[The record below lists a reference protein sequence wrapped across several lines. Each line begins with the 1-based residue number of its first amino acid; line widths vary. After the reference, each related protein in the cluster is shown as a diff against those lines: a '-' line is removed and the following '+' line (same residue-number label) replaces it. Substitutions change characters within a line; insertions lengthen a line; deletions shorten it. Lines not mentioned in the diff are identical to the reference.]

1 MNVKSLPFS
10 GLYNDSLGIL
20 YIYGAINTHMPD
32 TGLSSTTDAQINAA
46 KQEIFDYVRLR
57 LGDGMIEVELD
68 PAHYEMAFTTA
79 VDKFRQRS
87 SNSVEESYG
96 FLELRENQTQ
106 YTLPAEVIN
115 VTKIYRRTV
124 GGASSS
130 EGGTAF
136 DPFELAYTNIYLL
149 QTGRIGGLA
158 TYDMFAGYQE
168 LVMRMFGGFINFH
181 FDQPTRKLTIHRRQ
195 GSRETVLISQSN
207 YRPDFIL
214 LQDIYAK
221 PWIREYTLAVSKFT
235 LGEARSKFQTIA
247 GPQGGGSLNGDT
259 LKNEGLNEM
268 EKLESEIGNY
278 SEGCTPLSFVIG

>member
-1 MNVKSLPFS
+1 
-10 GLYNDSLGIL
+10 
-20 YIYGAINTHMPD
+20 MPD
-32 TGLSSTTDAQINAA
+32 TGQSSTTDAQINAA

-68 PAHYEMAFTTA
+68 PAHYEMAFTSA

-106 YTLPAEVIN
+106 YTLPAEVMN
-115 VTKIYRRTV
+115 VTRIYRRTV

-136 DPFELAYTNIYLL
+136 DPFELAYTNVYLL

-168 LVMRMFGGFINFH
+168 LVARMFGGFINFKW
-181 FDQPTRKLTIHRRQ
+181 DQPTRRLNIFRRQ
-195 GSRETVLISQSN
+195 RHKETVLIEQYN

-214 LQDIYAK
+214 LSDIYAK

-268 EKLESEIGNY
+268 QKLEQEIGNY
-278 SEGCTPLSFVIG
+278 AEGGTPLSFTIG

>member
-1 MNVKSLPFS
+1 MYMV
-10 GLYNDSLGIL
+10 DTT
-20 YIYGAINTHMPD
+20 NTTISDQD
-32 TGLSSTTDAQINAA
+32 TLVA
-46 KQEIFDYVRLR
+46 KQEIFDYVKAR

-68 PAHYEMAFTTA
+68 PKHYEMAFTTSI
-79 VDKFRQRS
+79 DKFRQRS

-96 FLELRENQTQ
+96 FLELQGDVQT
-106 YTLPAEVIN
+106 YTLPAEVIRVN
-115 VTKIYRRTV
+115 QIYRRTV

-130 EGGTAF
+130 EGGTNF
-136 DPFELAYTNIYLL
+136 DPFELAYTNVYLL

-158 TYDMFAGYQE
+158 TYNMFAGYQE
-168 LVMRMFGGFINFH
+168 LVARMFGGFVNFH

-195 GSRETVLISQSN
+195 RSKETVLISQSN

-235 LGEARSKFQTIA
+235 LGEARSKFNTIA

-259 LKNEGLNEM
+259 LKNEATQEM
-268 EKLESEIGNY
+268 QKLEQEIGNY
-278 SEGCTPLSFVIG
+278 SEGGTPISFIIG

>member
-1 MNVKSLPFS
+1 MVDTVN
-10 GLYNDSLGIL
+10 
-20 YIYGAINTHMPD
+20 NTITDQD
-32 TGLSSTTDAQINAA
+32 TITA
-46 KQEIFDYVRLR
+46 KQEIFDYVKTR
-57 LGDGMIEVELD
+57 LGDGMVEVELD
-68 PAHYEMAFTTA
+68 AKHLEMAFTSA

-96 FLELRENQTQ
+96 FLQLQEDQSV
-106 YTLPAEVIN
+106 YTLPSEVIRVN
-115 VTKIYRRTV
+115 QIYRRTV

-181 FDQPTRKLTIHRRQ
+181 FDQPTRRLTIHRRQ
-195 GSRETVLISQSN
+195 RSRETVLLSQSN

-235 LGEARSKFQTIA
+235 LGEARSKFATIA
-247 GPQGGGSLNGDT
+247 GPQGGGQLNGDT

-268 EKLESEIGNY
+268 EKLESDIGNY
-278 SEGCTPLSFVIG
+278 SEGGTPLSFVIG

>member
-1 MNVKSLPFS
+1 
-10 GLYNDSLGIL
+10 
-20 YIYGAINTHMPD
+20 MPD
-32 TGLSSTTDAQINAA
+32 TAQAQTTETQVNSA
-46 KQEIFDYVRLR
+46 KQEIFDYVKTR

-68 PAHYEMAFTTA
+68 PKHLETAFVTS

-87 SNSVEESYG
+87 SNAVEESYG
-96 FLELRENQTQ
+96 FIELQKDQTQ

-115 VTKIYRRTV
+115 VSRIYRRTV

-168 LVMRMFGGFINFH
+168 LVARMFGGFINFK
-181 FDQPTRKLTIHRRQ
+181 FDQPTRRLQIFRRQ
-195 GSRETVLISQSN
+195 RSKEIVLIEQSN
-207 YRPDFIL
+207 FRPDFIL
-214 LQDIYAK
+214 LSDIYAK
-221 PWIREYTLAVSKFT
+221 PWIREYTLAVAKYT

-247 GPQGGGSLNGDT
+247 GPQGGAGLNGDA
-259 LKNEGLNEM
+259 LKNEAINEM
-268 EKLESEIGNY
+268 TKLEQEIGNY
-278 SEGCTPLSFVIG
+278 AEGGTPLSFTIG